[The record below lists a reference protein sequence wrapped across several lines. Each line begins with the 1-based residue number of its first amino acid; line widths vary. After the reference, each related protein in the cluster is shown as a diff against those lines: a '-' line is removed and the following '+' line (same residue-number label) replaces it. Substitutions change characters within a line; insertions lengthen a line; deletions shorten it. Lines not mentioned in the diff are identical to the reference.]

1 MTGVTF
7 VITLRDWFFVA
18 VLLICLLIIAGT
30 FACIGVYALYLKIR
44 EWFERRAKGK

>member
-18 VLLICLLIIAGT
+18 VLLICLLIFAGM
-30 FACIGVYALYLKIR
+30 FACLGVYALYLKIQK
-44 EWFERRAKGK
+44 WFERRSK